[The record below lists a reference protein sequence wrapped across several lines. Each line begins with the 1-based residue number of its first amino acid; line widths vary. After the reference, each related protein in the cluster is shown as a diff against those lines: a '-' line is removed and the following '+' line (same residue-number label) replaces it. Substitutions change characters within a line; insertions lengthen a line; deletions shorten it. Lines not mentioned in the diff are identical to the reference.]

1 MDYTIILFI
10 LIIVVLITS
19 FVFFIYRLINKL
31 DKYEN
36 IIIEQDQILTGLR
49 EAVRYSSEKLKE
61 HDTRGHYSSDDDLGN
76 YFRTLLEVD
85 KVITEYIGLISN
97 EETESRE

>member
-10 LIIVVLITS
+10 LIVVVLVAS
-19 FVFFIYRLINKL
+19 SGFFIYRLISKL

-36 IIIEQDQILTGLR
+36 LIMEQDQILTGLR

-61 HDTRGHYSSDDDLGN
+61 HDSRGHYSSDDDLGN

>member
-10 LIIVVLITS
+10 LILVVLITS
-19 FVFFIYRLINKL
+19 FGFFIYRLINKL

-36 IIIEQDQILTGLR
+36 IIMEQDQILTGLR

-61 HDTRGHYSSDDDLGN
+61 HDTKGHYSSDDDLGN

>member
-1 MDYTIILFI
+1 MDSTIILFI
-10 LIIVVLITS
+10 LIIVVLIAS
-19 FVFFIYRLINKL
+19 FGFFIYRLINKL

-97 EETESRE
+97 EETESRK

>member
-1 MDYTIILFI
+1 MDYTIILLI
-10 LIIVVLITS
+10 LILVVLITS
-19 FVFFIYRLINKL
+19 FGFFIYRLINKL
-31 DKYEN
+31 YKYEN
-36 IIIEQDQILTGLR
+36 IIMEQDQILTGLR

-61 HDTRGHYSSDDDLGN
+61 HDTKGHYSSDDDLGN

>member
-1 MDYTIILFI
+1 MDSTIILFI
-10 LIIVVLITS
+10 LIIVVLLVS
-19 FVFFIYRLINKL
+19 YGYFIYRLINKL

-97 EETESRE
+97 EETESRK

>member
-10 LIIVVLITS
+10 LILVVIIAS
-19 FVFFIYRLINKL
+19 FVVFIYRLINKL

>member
-1 MDYTIILFI
+1 MDSTIILFI
-10 LIIVVLITS
+10 LIIVVLLVS
-19 FVFFIYRLINKL
+19 YGFSIYKLINKL

-97 EETESRE
+97 EETESRK

>member
-1 MDYTIILFI
+1 MDSTIILFI
-10 LIIVVLITS
+10 LIIVVLIAS
-19 FVFFIYRLINKL
+19 HGFSIYKLINKL

-97 EETESRE
+97 EETESRK

>member
-19 FVFFIYRLINKL
+19 FGFFIYRLINKL

>member
-10 LIIVVLITS
+10 LILVVLITS
-19 FVFFIYRLINKL
+19 FGFFIYRLINKL

-36 IIIEQDQILTGLR
+36 IIMEQDQILTGLR

>member
-10 LIIVVLITS
+10 LILVVLITL
-19 FVFFIYRLINKL
+19 FGFFIYRLINKL

>member
-1 MDYTIILFI
+1 MFI
-10 LIIVVLITS
+10 LIIVVLLVS
-19 FVFFIYRLINKL
+19 YGYFIYRLINKL
-31 DKYEN
+31 NKYEN

-97 EETESRE
+97 EETESRK

>member
-10 LIIVVLITS
+10 LILVVLIAS

>member
-10 LIIVVLITS
+10 LIIVVLIAS
-19 FVFFIYRLINKL
+19 FGFFIYRLINKL

-97 EETESRE
+97 EETESRK

>member
-1 MDYTIILFI
+1 MDYTAILFI
-10 LIIVVLITS
+10 LILVVLITS
-19 FVFFIYRLINKL
+19 FGFFIYRLINKL

-36 IIIEQDQILTGLR
+36 IIMEQDQILTGLR

>member
-10 LIIVVLITS
+10 LILVVLITS
-19 FVFFIYRLINKL
+19 FGFFIYRLINKL
-31 DKYEN
+31 YKYEN
-36 IIIEQDQILTGLR
+36 IIMEQDQILTGLR

-61 HDTRGHYSSDDDLGN
+61 HDTKGHYSSDDDLGN

>member
-19 FVFFIYRLINKL
+19 FGFFIYRLINKL

-36 IIIEQDQILTGLR
+36 IIMEQDQILTGLR

-61 HDTRGHYSSDDDLGN
+61 HDTKGHYSSDDDLGN

>member
-10 LIIVVLITS
+10 LILVVLITS

-49 EAVRYSSEKLKE
+49 EAVRYSSEKLKA

>member
-1 MDYTIILFI
+1 MNYTAILFI
-10 LIIVVLITS
+10 LILVVLITS
-19 FVFFIYRLINKL
+19 FGFFIYRLINKL

-36 IIIEQDQILTGLR
+36 IIMEQDQILTGLR

>member
-10 LIIVVLITS
+10 LIVVVLVVS
-19 FVFFIYRLINKL
+19 SGFFIYRLISKL
-31 DKYEN
+31 DKYET
-36 IIIEQDQILTGLR
+36 IIMEQDQILTGLR

-61 HDTRGHYSSDDDLGN
+61 HDSRGHYSSDDDLGN

-85 KVITEYIGLISN
+85 KVITEYVGLISN

>member
-10 LIIVVLITS
+10 LIIVVLIAS
-19 FVFFIYRLINKL
+19 FGFFIYRLINKL

-36 IIIEQDQILTGLR
+36 IIMEQDQILTGLR

>member
-10 LIIVVLITS
+10 LILLVLITL
-19 FVFFIYRLINKL
+19 FGFFIYRLINKL

-36 IIIEQDQILTGLR
+36 IIMEQDQILTGLR

-61 HDTRGHYSSDDDLGN
+61 HDTKGHYSSDDDLGN

>member
-10 LIIVVLITS
+10 LILVVLIAS
-19 FVFFIYRLINKL
+19 FGVFIYRLINKL

>member
-19 FVFFIYRLINKL
+19 FGFFIYRLINKL

-36 IIIEQDQILTGLR
+36 IIMEQDQILTGLR

>member
-1 MDYTIILFI
+1 MDYTIILLI
-10 LIIVVLITS
+10 LILVVLITS
-19 FVFFIYRLINKL
+19 FGFFIYRLINKL

-36 IIIEQDQILTGLR
+36 IIMEQDQILTGLR

-61 HDTRGHYSSDDDLGN
+61 HDTKGHYSSDDDLGN

>member
-10 LIIVVLITS
+10 LILVVLITS

>member
-10 LIIVVLITS
+10 LILLVLITL
-19 FVFFIYRLINKL
+19 FGFFIYRLINKL
-31 DKYEN
+31 YKYEN
-36 IIIEQDQILTGLR
+36 IIMEQDQILTGLR

-61 HDTRGHYSSDDDLGN
+61 HDTKGHYSSDDDLGN

>member
-10 LIIVVLITS
+10 LILVVLITS
-19 FVFFIYRLINKL
+19 FGFFIYRLINKL

-36 IIIEQDQILTGLR
+36 IIMEQDQILTGLR

-61 HDTRGHYSSDDDLGN
+61 HDTHGHYSSDDDLGN